1 MDAVRAKL
9 EQLIAARRESFARIS
24 ALIGRNSSYIQQYIR
39 RGTPRTLDEQ
49 DRRILAH
56 YFGVSEEE
64 LGGNEG
70 PPLTQAPAGHAIAV
84 PILSL
89 GASTGHGALEEQKQ
103 SSASMCFDSRWL
115 RALGVKPGRVSII
128 PVQGESMAP
137 TLCDGDEIMIDH
149 DDGASRMRDGIYGL
163 RLDGVLMVK
172 RVVMGPLRGQLSVG
186 SDNPA
191 YPQWKDI
198 DPDAIVMIGRV
209 VWYGRRLHRCA

>member
-9 EQLIAARRESFARIS
+9 EHLIAARRDSYARIS
-24 ALIGRNSSYIQQYIR
+24 ALIGRNSSYIQQFIR
-39 RGTPRTLDEQ
+39 RGTPRKLDEQ

-56 YFGVSEEE
+56 YFSVSEEE

-70 PPLTQAPAGHAIAV
+70 PPLAPAPAGHPIAV
-84 PILSL
+84 PILSV
-89 GASTGHGALEEQKQ
+89 GGSAGHGSLEGQEQ

-115 RALGVKPGRVSII
+115 RARGVKPDRISII
-128 PVQGESMAP
+128 HVQGESMAP

-149 DDGASRMRDGIYGL
+149 DDGASRIRDGIYVL
-163 RLDGVLMVK
+163 RLDDGLMVK
-172 RVVMGPLRGQLSVG
+172 RVVIGPLRGQLSVG

-191 YPQWKDI
+191 YPQWKDV
-198 DPDAIVMIGRV
+198 DPNAIAMIGRV